1 MHVWFC
7 RVVCLRACLLVYQLV
22 CRFVGLLAPCFSF
35 CAMLTM
41 LVTFFCA
48 CLCGWVPKDC
58 TNYHMWVPF
67 WGPIGGNLFSHLM
80 LRVSVGWT
88 LRMNTSNSCC
98 SLSPI
103 LSRYIPCIS
112 TLGCAVKIFHSF
124 NQPSHIWMVH
134 SHKNDRIGDDL
145 LTFQGVSQR
154 SIRLRR
160 FDSHLVGQLLRAIAL
175 RWWNSEDF
183 IAIDEHSNNTKR
195 DWTNKNVRIQPARTG
210 FQFEQPKCGQLFGL
224 RNHL

>member
-112 TLGCAVKIFHSF
+112 TLGCAVKIFQVLCVLCHCQYLSMVVEMATSMDLHDVTSLCETLWNNMVLPYSTVVLFPLDLCSF
-124 NQPSHIWMVH
+124 LIVIKPCLRLM
-134 SHKNDRIGDDL
+134 L
-145 LTFQGVSQR
+145 LPVVIMNITTPV
-154 SIRLRR
+154 LR
-160 FDSHLVGQLLRAIAL
+160 
-175 RWWNSEDF
+175 
-183 IAIDEHSNNTKR
+183 
-195 DWTNKNVRIQPARTG
+195 
-210 FQFEQPKCGQLFGL
+210 KCGKWRYIQ
-224 RNHL
+224 